1 MPRKPGLQGSGQKIL
16 ECGSSHLRGLHCM
29 DLSLRKE
36 VREEYAMSVTTDGT
50 LAEEI
55 ELLKRM
61 LLE

>member
-1 MPRKPGLQGSGQKIL
+1 
-16 ECGSSHLRGLHCM
+16 M